1 MRMDISLLMIQL
13 AIVTVGYFFGV
24 CAHELT
30 HALTAAPYA
39 QQLHLYVSGRSLS
52 DIHVSAQYDEANS
65 VWARFVGIAPLVIG
79 MSIAAG
85 SIATDSLPAI
95 GSLEFLIFCSWW
107 AVYTL
112 GGALSDYIEHLQDY
126 SAPIEAEAPSIPAG
140 YYLVLKGED
149 VGLHYIES
157 DV

>member
-1 MRMDISLLMIQL
+1 VLDATLVFIQL
-13 AIVTVGYFFGV
+13 AIVAAGFLLGLL
-24 CAHELT
+24 AHELT
-30 HALTAAPYA
+30 HALIAAPYA
-39 QQLHLYVSGRSLS
+39 QQLHLYVSGRSLAQ
-52 DIHVSAQYDEANS
+52 IHVSAQFEDAHS
-65 VWARFVGIAPLVIG
+65 LWARLVGIAPLVIG

-85 SIATDSLPAI
+85 AIATDSLPAI
-95 GSLEFLIFCSWW
+95 GSLEFLILCSWW

-112 GGALSDYIEHLQDY
+112 GGALSDYIERLQDY
-126 SAPIEAEAPSIPAG
+126 SAPIEAENPAIPAG